1 MGVFRGLQECIYF
14 ATGNIGGRNTANA
27 RKFEKQPLFLLLDE
41 NQQIKL

>member
-14 ATGNIGGRNTANA
+14 ATGNSGVRNTATVH
-27 RKFEKQPLFLLLDE
+27 KFEKQPLFLLLDE